1 MTGKSA
7 RRLLGLAL
15 SVFLAAS
22 SQIARGQESDFQPRQ
37 TVTASV
43 VNFTAEAKPGQ
54 DVILQLQTLKNV
66 KCDLFLG
73 GGKDSGPT
81 KSQNSDNNGMVTFKF
96 PASGGKASVMPVIVA
111 INNPNGHQ
119 DMLVTSVSL
128 TQIPN
133 HGLGGPNP
141 DNTNLTF
148 QNAKAPFSDASL
160 SMKSKQ
166 EEMKGPEL
174 RVADLQ
180 REVHKGDT
188 VTVSAMTDPK
198 ATATLEVP
206 GIGQKIQKTLTEQK
220 PDPQGKVSWTFAVPL
235 DYKANKVPLI
245 ITANGAGG
253 QSKRVISIE
262 VPEESASLLAPSR
275 RTM

>member
-7 RRLLGLAL
+7 RRVLGLAL

-43 VNFTAEAKPGQ
+43 TNFTGEAKPGQ

-66 KCDLFLG
+66 KCDLFTG
-73 GGKDSGPT
+73 DQVGKQSSPSQSLSSGESGT
-81 KSQNSDNNGMVTFKF
+81 VIFKF
-96 PASGGKASVMPVIVA
+96 KASGKANVQPVIVV
-111 INNPNGHQ
+111 INNPTGHQ
-119 DMLVTSVSL
+119 DMLVTSLSL
-128 TQIPN
+128 TQNPN
-133 HGLGGPNP
+133 NGLTGPNP

-148 QNAKAPFSDASL
+148 QNTRAPFSDASL
-160 SMKSKQ
+160 KANK
-166 EEMKGPEL
+166 ENGPEL

-180 REVHKGDT
+180 REVHKGET
-188 VTVSAMTDPK
+188 VTVSAMTDLK
-198 ATATLEVP
+198 STATLEVP
-206 GIGQKIQKTLTEQK
+206 GIGAQIQKTLKQQT
-220 PDPQGKVSWTFAVPL
+220 PDPQGKVSWTFAIPR

-245 ITANGAGG
+245 ITANGGGG

-262 VPEESASLLAPSR
+262 VPEESASLAAPN
-275 RTM
+275 M